1 MKKGFYTKNQDYAFQ
16 CDNCY
21 IETHLCPALQ
31 DVEYSVQYNRLT
43 DTETIYVQKVD
54 FQKPKFKYCD
64 CKTYYCTHEQSR
76 PITEIRFLSI
86 DGLRGNTCH
95 KQLVCREPNE
105 IQECEMI
112 KRLQEHKVPYDLT
125 FYGESFLCDSCV
137 EVNIHS
143 KRLDQLY
150 VFDGWAVLGAC
161 AGCKWHQPWQTHDC
175 MPKQI
180 ISCEKCTVSTQ
191 EECPAQQMLNDGYTA
206 CESKLKCVALRH
218 AQMIREKYKDN
229 QLHL

>member
-1 MKKGFYTKNQDYAFQ
+1 MVYTA
-16 CDNCY
+16 
-21 IETHLCPALQ
+21 
-31 DVEYSVQYNRLT
+31 QYNRST
-43 DTETIYVQKVD
+43 DTESIHVSKENL
-54 FQKPKFKYCD
+54 QKPVFGWKNEYCFR
-64 CKTYYCTHEQSR
+64 EQLR

-137 EVNIHS
+137 EVRIKSQHVS
-143 KRLDQLY
+143 QLY
-150 VFDGWAVLGAC
+150 IFDSMAVLGAC

-180 ISCEKCTVSTQ
+180 ISCEKCTVSTPDK
-191 EECPAQQMLNDGYTA
+191 CPGQQMLKDGYTE
-206 CESKLKCVALRH
+206 CESRIKCAALRH
-218 AQMIREKYKDN
+218 AQLIKEKYNDN